1 MYTVRCRVR
10 TSTTR
15 VSTSASAYISLARV
29 RVYTFA
35 LSQDRARMNV
45 FVRSWDACYR
55 RGWYAYP
62 PIRRRHNDETNCYNN
77 FIYREGKIMYT
88 PRIPLSDACI
98 CDGHGLMTTIEFPCS
113 NPLRAF
119 SPHDTYRG
127 RNSDAHAI
135 TMLPLRRHV
144 GYVHHVMLTRPL
156 SPSISSMMFPRGS
169 LKITPRI
176 REYRE
181 TFYSNFFF
189 L

>member
-1 MYTVRCRVR
+1 MYTARYRVR

-15 VSTSASAYISLARV
+15 VSTSASAYNSLARV

-35 LSQDRARMNV
+35 LSQDRARMDV

-98 CDGHGLMTTIEFPCS
+98 CGGHGLMTTIEFPCS

-127 RNSDAHAI
+127 GGIPMHMPLLCYLYDAMWGTY
-135 TMLPLRRHV
+135 TMWCLRGDYLLP
-144 GYVHHVMLTRPL
+144 
-156 SPSISSMMFPRGS
+156 FPQCS
-169 LKITPRI
+169 
-176 REYRE
+176 
-181 TFYSNFFF
+181 F
-189 L
+189 LGVR